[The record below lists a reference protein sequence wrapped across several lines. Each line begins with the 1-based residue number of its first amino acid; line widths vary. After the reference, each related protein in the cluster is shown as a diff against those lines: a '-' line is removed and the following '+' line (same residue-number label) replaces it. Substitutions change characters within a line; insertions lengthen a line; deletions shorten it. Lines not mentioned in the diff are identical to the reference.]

1 MISSGSEW
9 SDICGGVY
17 AHTWTSD
24 TINIWHFARKNVP
37 KDISSGTP
45 DPLKW
50 PVPTGAFSVVEDKGC
65 DFSNHFRDHV
75 LTIDTT
81 IGGDWAGSEGSLT
94 AAHCPTNIEDIVE
107 DPRNFD
113 SARWNINYIH
123 LASTLPLCPHLK
135 TEAMAT
141 ELSQQYAFRAQKS
154 IGLVGGSPDYIVA
167 PNFEVPDVPA
177 RIYHYS
183 ADGRLYAYA
192 LPTVVRIFQAE
203 GAQLLL
209 DLPIPNVVDLKFSPR
224 GTYLSTWERPLKL
237 EDGSQHKNLRV
248 FSSSTGEEL
257 IGFTQKG
264 QDGWDLQYTISESH
278 AIRLVGPEIQV
289 FRPSEWSKGV
299 VDKLKVEGATS
310 VSLSPGLNPSVAVF
324 VAEKKGQPAS
334 IRIYGLL
341 SLNSPPTCQKTFFKA
356 DRSQIKWNDLGTQV
370 LLLTQTEVDNSNKSY
385 YGETGLYLLSA
396 AGNFDCRVTLDKEGP
411 IHDFAWSPTSKEF
424 GVVYGFMPAK
434 TMLFDQRVRTIY
446 DFGSSPHN
454 FISFN
459 PQGRLVALAGFGNL
473 AGKMDIFDRR
483 TLTKVCT
490 IDAPNTSY
498 CDWSPDGR
506 FLMTA
511 TLSPRLRVDNGIK
524 IYHCSGGLMHVQLVE
539 ELYQASWRPTPVD
552 KVAPFA
558 AQLPAAPA
566 PSASVREFAAIA
578 KPVPTRPAGAYR
590 PPGARGLATPAIFKR
605 EDEGGA
611 ARVPTS
617 GTATPPRMYNRS
629 PAPGS
634 GPQNSGGYQNGGGGY
649 GAQNGGRRHK
659 NRKRKGKK
667 DGEEGQGGNQNQNQ
681 GGNQKQRKER
691 GDRERGTPNGEQGED
706 AGRPSIEV
714 TPVNGEAAPNG
725 TGKLHNGNA
734 NGTLYI
740 PPPDLAVDGES
751 PLTSGLDSALDPVA
765 KKARNLNKK
774 LKAIEELKE
783 KAKRGERLEATQL
796 KKMEGEAEI
805 RKELAS
811 LGV

>member
-1 MISSGSEW
+1 
-9 SDICGGVY
+9 
-17 AHTWTSD
+17 
-24 TINIWHFARKNVP
+24 
-37 KDISSGTP
+37 
-45 DPLKW
+45 
-50 PVPTGAFSVVEDKGC
+50 
-65 DFSNHFRDHV
+65 
-75 LTIDTT
+75 
-81 IGGDWAGSEGSLT
+81 
-94 AAHCPTNIEDIVE
+94 
-107 DPRNFD
+107 
-113 SARWNINYIH
+113 
-123 LASTLPLCPHLK
+123 
-135 TEAMAT
+135 MAT
-141 ELSQQYAFRAQKS
+141 ELSQQYAFRAQKTL
-154 IGLVGGSPDYIVA
+154 GLVGASPDYAIA
-167 PNFEVPDVPA
+167 PNFEVPDVAA
-177 RIYHYS
+177 RVYHYS

-192 LPTVVRIFQAE
+192 LPTGVRIFQAE

-209 DLPIPNVVDLKFSPR
+209 DLPIPNVVDIKFSPR
-224 GTYLSTWERPLKL
+224 GTYLSTWERPVKL

-257 IGFTQKG
+257 VAFTQKS
-264 QDGWDLQYTISESH
+264 QDGWDLQYTVSESH
-278 AIRLVGPEIQV
+278 AIRLVGAEIQV

-324 VAEKKGQPAS
+324 IAEKKGQPAS

-341 SLNSPPTCQKTFFKA
+341 TLNSPPTCQKTFFKA
-356 DRSQIKWNDLGTQV
+356 DRAQIKWNDLGTQV

-385 YGETGLYLLSA
+385 YGETGMYLLSA

-459 PQGRLVALAGFGNL
+459 PQGRLIALAGFGNL

-483 TLTKVCT
+483 SLSKVCS

-524 IYHCSGGLMHVQLVE
+524 IFHCSGPLMHVQLVE

-558 AQLPAAPA
+558 QTLPVAPA
-566 PSASVREFAAIA
+566 PSASVQAHAAIA

-611 ARVPTS
+611 ARVPS
-617 GTATPPRMYNRS
+617 NGTATPPRPYSRS
-629 PAPGS
+629 PAPPGAHS
-634 GPQNSGGYQNGGGGY
+634 PPNGHAGGYG
-649 GAQNGGRRHK
+649 GAQNGGGRRHS

-667 DGEEGQGGNQNQNQ
+667 EGGAGGGEEGQGQEGGAGQGREQGQ
-681 GGNQKQRKER
+681 GGNHENNNNSNNRSKRKPKGER
-691 GDRERGTPNGEQGED
+691 GAANGEQGEASRRGSVD
-706 AGRPSIEV
+706 VAPAT
-714 TPVNGEAAPNG
+714 TPVSGDAPPPPPTNNGKPQQQQMQNGNGNG
-725 TGKLHNGNA
+725 T
-734 NGTLYI
+734 TLYI
-740 PPPDLAVDGES
+740 PPPDLQVDGEAL
-751 PLTSGLDSALDPVA
+751 LTSGLDGALDPAA

-805 RKELAS
+805 RKELAG
-811 LGV
+811 LGGI

>member
-1 MISSGSEW
+1 
-9 SDICGGVY
+9 
-17 AHTWTSD
+17 
-24 TINIWHFARKNVP
+24 
-37 KDISSGTP
+37 
-45 DPLKW
+45 
-50 PVPTGAFSVVEDKGC
+50 
-65 DFSNHFRDHV
+65 
-75 LTIDTT
+75 
-81 IGGDWAGSEGSLT
+81 
-94 AAHCPTNIEDIVE
+94 
-107 DPRNFD
+107 
-113 SARWNINYIH
+113 
-123 LASTLPLCPHLK
+123 
-135 TEAMAT
+135 MAT

-167 PNFEVPDVPA
+167 PNFEVPEVPA

-192 LPTVVRIFQAE
+192 LPNMVRIFQAE
-203 GAQLLL
+203 GAQLLQ
-209 DLPIPNVVDLKFSPR
+209 DLPIPNVVDVKFSPR
-224 GTYLSTWERPLKL
+224 GTYISTWERPVKL

-257 IGFTQKG
+257 VAFTQKS

-278 AIRLVGPEIQV
+278 AIRLVGSEIQV
-289 FRPSEWSKGV
+289 FRPAEWSKGI

-324 VAEKKGQPAS
+324 VAEKKGAPAS

-385 YGETGLYLLSA
+385 YGETGMYLLSA

-434 TMLFDQRVRTIY
+434 TMIFDQRVRTIY
-446 DFGSSPHN
+446 DFGASPHN

-483 TLTKVCT
+483 TFTKVCT

-524 IYHCSGGLMHVQLVE
+524 IYHCSGPLVHVQLIE

-558 AQLPAAPA
+558 QALPAAPA
-566 PSASVREFAAIA
+566 PSASVKELAAVA

-611 ARVPTS
+611 ARVPTN
-617 GTATPPRMYNRS
+617 GTATPPRGYARS
-629 PAPGS
+629 PAPGA
-634 GPQNSGGYQNGGGGY
+634 GPGQNGYQNGGGNGNGNGNGGGPYNREGGY
-649 GAQNGGRRHK
+649 GGQQNGNRRHVPGAPHTPSPGPEGGEK
-659 NRKRKGKK
+659 KTRKRKGKK
-667 DGEEGQGGNQNQNQ
+667 DGEEGQGGQ
-681 GGNQKQRKER
+681 GQGQGQQQGPNPNNNQKRKER
-691 GDRERGTPNGEQGED
+691 GERNGNGNGNGNGSGEQAGGED

-714 TPVNGEAAPNG
+714 TTPNGESAAAPNG
-725 TGKLHNGNA
+725 KLHSGNA
-734 NGTLYI
+734 DGTLFI
-740 PPPDLAVDGES
+740 PPAGLEIDGES

-774 LKAIEELKE
+774 LKAIDELKE

-805 RKELAS
+805 RRELAS
-811 LGV
+811 LGAAAA

>member
-1 MISSGSEW
+1 
-9 SDICGGVY
+9 
-17 AHTWTSD
+17 
-24 TINIWHFARKNVP
+24 
-37 KDISSGTP
+37 
-45 DPLKW
+45 
-50 PVPTGAFSVVEDKGC
+50 
-65 DFSNHFRDHV
+65 
-75 LTIDTT
+75 
-81 IGGDWAGSEGSLT
+81 
-94 AAHCPTNIEDIVE
+94 
-107 DPRNFD
+107 
-113 SARWNINYIH
+113 
-123 LASTLPLCPHLK
+123 
-135 TEAMAT
+135 MAT
-141 ELSQQYAFRAQKS
+141 ELSQQYSFRAQKS

-167 PNFEVPDVPA
+167 PNFEVPEIPA

-209 DLPIPNVVDLKFSPR
+209 DLPIPNVADIKFSPR
-224 GTYLSTWERPLKL
+224 GTYLSTWERPVKL

-257 IGFTQKG
+257 IAFTQKG

-385 YGETGLYLLSA
+385 YGETGMYLLSA

-446 DFGSSPHN
+446 DFGASPHN

-459 PQGRLVALAGFGNL
+459 PQGRLIALAGFGNL

-483 TLTKVCT
+483 TFAKACT

-524 IYHCSGGLMHVQLVE
+524 IYHCSGALVHVQPIE

-558 AQLPAAPA
+558 PALPAAPA
-566 PSASVREFAAIA
+566 PNASVQEFAAIA
-578 KPVPTRPAGAYR
+578 KPTPTRPAGAYR

-617 GTATPPRMYNRS
+617 GTATPPRVYNRS
-629 PAPGS
+629 PAPPGS
-634 GPQNSGGYQNGGGGY
+634 GGPQNGGGDRGGYQNGNGY
-649 GAQNGGRRHK
+649 GGQNGGRRHVPGAPHTPSPGPGGPDGGDK
-659 NRKRKGKK
+659 KNNRKRKGKK
-667 DGEEGQGGNQNQNQ
+667 DGEDGQNQQQGGNQNQNQNQ
-681 GGNQKQRKER
+681 GGNQKRKEKGER
-691 GDRERGTPNGEQGED
+691 GERAANGERERGED
-706 AGRPSIEV
+706 A
-714 TPVNGEAAPNG
+714 
-725 TGKLHNGNA
+725 
-734 NGTLYI
+734 
-740 PPPDLAVDGES
+740 ES
-751 PLTSGLDSALDPVA
+751 PLTSGLDGALDPAA

-805 RKELAS
+805 RRELAG

>member
-1 MISSGSEW
+1 
-9 SDICGGVY
+9 V
-17 AHTWTSD
+17 
-24 TINIWHFARKNVP
+24 
-37 KDISSGTP
+37 
-45 DPLKW
+45 
-50 PVPTGAFSVVEDKGC
+50 
-65 DFSNHFRDHV
+65 
-75 LTIDTT
+75 
-81 IGGDWAGSEGSLT
+81 
-94 AAHCPTNIEDIVE
+94 
-107 DPRNFD
+107 
-113 SARWNINYIH
+113 
-123 LASTLPLCPHLK
+123 
-135 TEAMAT
+135 
-141 ELSQQYAFRAQKS
+141 RAQKS

-167 PNFEVPDVPA
+167 PNFEVPEVPT

-192 LPTVVRIFQAE
+192 LPTVVRIFEAE
-203 GAQLLL
+203 GAQLLQ
-209 DLPIPNVVDLKFSPR
+209 DLPIPNVVDVKFSPR
-224 GTYLSTWERPLKL
+224 GTYISTWERPVKL

-257 IGFTQKG
+257 IAFTQKS

-278 AIRLVGPEIQV
+278 AIRLVGSEIQV
-289 FRPSEWSKGV
+289 FRPAEWSKGI

-324 VAEKKGQPAS
+324 VAEKKGAPAS

-385 YGETGLYLLSA
+385 YGETGMYLLSA

-446 DFGSSPHN
+446 DFGASPHN

-459 PQGRLVALAGFGNL
+459 PQGRLIALAGFGNL
-473 AGKMDIFDRR
+473 AGKMDIIDRR
-483 TLTKVCT
+483 TFAKVCT

-524 IYHCSGGLMHVQLVE
+524 IYHCSGALMHVQLIE

-558 AQLPAAPA
+558 QALPTAPA
-566 PSASVREFAAIA
+566 PSPSVQEFAAVA

-611 ARVPTS
+611 ARVPTN
-617 GTATPPRMYNRS
+617 GTATPPRGYNRS
-629 PAPGS
+629 PAPGA
-634 GPQNSGGYQNGGGGY
+634 GPGGQNGGGYQNGNGGGGRHVP
-649 GAQNGGRRHK
+649 GAPHTPSPGPEGPGGEKK

-667 DGEEGQGGNQNQNQ
+667 DGEEGQGGQ
-681 GGNQKQRKER
+681 GQQQGPNPNNQKRKER
-691 GDRERGTPNGEQGED
+691 GERNGNGNGSGEQ
-706 AGRPSIEV
+706 
-714 TPVNGEAAPNG
+714 
-725 TGKLHNGNA
+725 
-734 NGTLYI
+734 
-740 PPPDLAVDGES
+740 S
-751 PLTSGLDSALDPVA
+751 PLTSGLDGALDPVA

-774 LKAIEELKE
+774 LKAIDELKE

-796 KKMEGEAEI
+796 KKMEGEVEI

-811 LGV
+811 LG

>member
-1 MISSGSEW
+1 
-9 SDICGGVY
+9 
-17 AHTWTSD
+17 
-24 TINIWHFARKNVP
+24 
-37 KDISSGTP
+37 
-45 DPLKW
+45 
-50 PVPTGAFSVVEDKGC
+50 
-65 DFSNHFRDHV
+65 
-75 LTIDTT
+75 
-81 IGGDWAGSEGSLT
+81 
-94 AAHCPTNIEDIVE
+94 
-107 DPRNFD
+107 
-113 SARWNINYIH
+113 
-123 LASTLPLCPHLK
+123 
-135 TEAMAT
+135 MAT

-154 IGLVGGSPDYIVA
+154 IGLVGGSPDYVVA
-167 PNFEVPDVPA
+167 PNFE
-177 RIYHYS
+177 
-183 ADGRLYAYA
+183 
-192 LPTVVRIFQAE
+192 E

-209 DLPIPNVVDLKFSPR
+209 DLPIPNVADLKFSPR
-224 GTYLSTWERPLKL
+224 GTYLSTWERPVKL

-257 IGFTQKG
+257 VAFTQKG

-385 YGETGLYLLSA
+385 YGETGIYLLSA

-434 TMLFDQRVRTIY
+434 TMVFDQRVRTIY
-446 DFGSSPHN
+446 DFGASPHN

-459 PQGRLVALAGFGNL
+459 PQGRLIALAGFGNL

-483 TLTKVCT
+483 TFTKVTT

-524 IYHCSGGLMHVQLVE
+524 IWHCSGALMHVQLVE

-558 AQLPAAPA
+558 QGLPAAPA
-566 PSASVREFAAIA
+566 PSASVQALAAVA

-611 ARVPTS
+611 ARVPTN
-617 GTATPPRMYNRS
+617 GTATPPRPYSRS
-629 PAPGS
+629 PAPGAPRD
-634 GPQNSGGYQNGGGGY
+634 GQGGYQGQNGNGRGEYGG
-649 GAQNGGRRHK
+649 QNGSGGRRHVPGAPHTPSPGPGADGERK

-667 DGEEGQGGNQNQNQ
+667 DGEEGQGQGGYEGQGQSQNQQGGKGGNQNQ
-681 GGNQKQRKER
+681 GGGNQKRKER
-691 GDRERGTPNGEQGED
+691 GERAAQGSGEQGED
-706 AGRPSIEV
+706 ARRPSIEV
-714 TPVNGEAAPNG
+714 TPANGDEAN
-725 TGKLHNGNA
+725 GKLQNGNG
-734 NGTLYI
+734 NGSLYI
-740 PPPDLAVDGES
+740 PPSDLVVDGES
-751 PLTSGLDSALDPVA
+751 PLTSGLDGALDPAA

-774 LKAIEELKE
+774 LKAIDELKE

-805 RKELAS
+805 RRELAS
-811 LGV
+811 LGA

>member
-1 MISSGSEW
+1 
-9 SDICGGVY
+9 
-17 AHTWTSD
+17 
-24 TINIWHFARKNVP
+24 
-37 KDISSGTP
+37 
-45 DPLKW
+45 
-50 PVPTGAFSVVEDKGC
+50 
-65 DFSNHFRDHV
+65 
-75 LTIDTT
+75 
-81 IGGDWAGSEGSLT
+81 
-94 AAHCPTNIEDIVE
+94 
-107 DPRNFD
+107 
-113 SARWNINYIH
+113 
-123 LASTLPLCPHLK
+123 
-135 TEAMAT
+135 MAT
-141 ELSQQYAFRAQKS
+141 ELSQQYSFRAQKS
-154 IGLVGGSPDYIVA
+154 IGLVGGSPDYVA
-167 PNFEVPDVPA
+167 APIDVPDVPA

-203 GAQLLL
+203 GAQLLQ
-209 DLPIPNVVDLKFSPR
+209 DLPIPNVVDVKFSPR
-224 GTYLSTWERPLKL
+224 GTYISTWERPVKV

-257 IGFTQKG
+257 IAFTQKA

-278 AIRLVGPEIQV
+278 AIRLVGSEIQV
-289 FRPSEWSKGV
+289 FRPAEWSKGI

-324 VAEKKGQPAS
+324 VAEKKGAPAS

-385 YGETGLYLLSA
+385 YGETGMYLLSA

-459 PQGRLVALAGFGNL
+459 PQGRLIALAGFGNL

-483 TLTKVCT
+483 TFAKVCT

-524 IYHCSGGLMHVQLVE
+524 IYHCSGPLMHVQLIE

-558 AQLPAAPA
+558 QALPPAPA
-566 PSASVREFAAIA
+566 PNASVQAFAAIA

-611 ARVPTS
+611 ARVPTN

-629 PAPGS
+629 PAPGG
-634 GPQNSGGYQNGGGGY
+634 GPPNGYHQNGGGNGGGGY
-649 GAQNGGRRHK
+649 GGPGQQNGGNRRHVPGAPHTPSPGPDGGEKK

-667 DGEEGQGGNQNQNQ
+667 DGEEGQGQGNQNQHQN
-681 GGNQKQRKER
+681 NQKQRKDKVER
-691 GDRERGTPNGEQGED
+691 VASGEQGED
-706 AGRPSIEV
+706 ATERPSIEV
-714 TPVNGEAAPNG
+714 TPANAEADVAAPN
-725 TGKLHNGNA
+725 GKLHNGNG
-734 NGTLYI
+734 NGTLFI
-740 PPPDLAVDGES
+740 PPPDLNIDGES

-774 LKAIEELKE
+774 LKAIDELKE
-783 KAKRGERLEATQL
+783 KSKRGERLEATQL

-805 RKELAS
+805 RRELAS